1 MGGGK
6 VKEIGR
12 GQDMYS
18 SVFLK
23 AMVGKSLDFNLRNK
37 REGVWI
43 YAGE

>member
-12 GQDMYS
+12 DQDMYS
-18 SVFLK
+18 SGVLK
-23 AMVGKSLDFNLRNK
+23 TMVGKSLDFILRNK

-43 YAGE
+43 CAGK